1 MPRPPSGSG
10 TLARNSLFAV
20 QNYGTRARN
29 ALTMPALPVLFL
41 LKFRCLSGTR
51 ACNAKDWFAS
61 GRRVPLRYGSLAPS
75 VDILVE
81 ARSRRLC
88 VCLFVRVPTSPLRLR
103 ACCAT
108 APSSSSCCC
117 CCCCCCCCVAR
128 AHIFEGKHALQCLVP
143 CGFRGEDEKPW
154 TLSCEVSIL
163 CDERVCVC
171 VSQGKQGQGQEP
183 HCGQTHIFAHAC
195 LVEKSHK
202 AK

>member
-1 MPRPPSGSG
+1 MVHV
-10 TLARNSLFAV
+10 L
-20 QNYGTRARN
+20 GTRSRYQLSLSFSSSSSGAFR
-29 ALTMPALPVLFL
+29 ALVLATPRTGSPVAGGYRCVTVHSLRPWTFSSRPAV
-41 LKFRCLSGTR
+41 
-51 ACNAKDWFAS
+51 DVFAS
-61 GRRVPLRYGSLAPS
+61 
-75 VDILVE
+75 
-81 ARSRRLC
+81 
-88 VCLFVRVPTSPLRLR
+88 VCLFVCPPHLCGCVRVVPPHPPPPAAAAAAAAAAAVWR
-103 ACCAT
+103 A
-108 APSSSSCCC
+108 
-117 CCCCCCCCVAR
+117 R
-128 AHIFEGKHALQCLVP
+128 IFLKASMPLQCLVP